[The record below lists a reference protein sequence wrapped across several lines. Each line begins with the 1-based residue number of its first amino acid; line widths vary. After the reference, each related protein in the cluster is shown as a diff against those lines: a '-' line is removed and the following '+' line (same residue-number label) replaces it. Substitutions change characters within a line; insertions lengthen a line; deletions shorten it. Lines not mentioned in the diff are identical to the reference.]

1 MNLYMCV
8 HCISSFQNPSG
19 SNLSLDNDCSDGITT
34 GWFLPV
40 LELHVCGT
48 TCLLGTFFVSSFF
61 FFFSF
66 FTQHNGLDMCFVF
79 ECSIAP
85 SPSLLSFRPAFFL
98 LSTTVLLNE
107 GLFGLQRTLENVWR
121 QFWSSQL
128 NRGHY
133 WQLVGRGKIYKIW
146 TCWFEVT
153 LLYF

>member
-34 GWFLPV
+34 GWF
-40 LELHVCGT
+40 
-48 TCLLGTFFVSSFF
+48 CLFLNFMCVEPHAFWALFLCLAFF
-61 FFFSF
+61 FSSF
-66 FTQHNGLDMCFVF
+66 FTQHNGLEMCFVF

-85 SPSLLSFRPAFFL
+85 SPSLLSFCPSFFL

-107 GLFGLQRTLENVWR
+107 GLFGLQGTLDNVWR